1 MGFDVKSRR
10 GLVRAY
16 RENWEKKNRLVLAL
30 LSKKEK
36 QLVEEMLTGR
46 GGEPLQEIVREN
58 TDVKSLSALI
68 KKKYKKIADAFVP
81 KEFRKDFYAIL
92 DKCNQFQYA
101 RSIYRRSVRT
111 ENYGMHVED
120 AFMLMKGYYS
130 FGIYGCGIGEISR
143 FLRDEMSE
151 ELINLKYNSMYPS
164 LIDEKF
170 DEIFAARIDAGD
182 VSVIQTIKDMFLSEN
197 NTSVVTKQVIRA
209 VVKSSN
215 AELHELLGRFLLA
228 ARLSEGV
235 RQVICENADCG
246 TTEAFLAILDVIK
259 ENNLVRFAAVK
270 RAIATWTGICNE
282 ENMDRI
288 TNKVLDDILFVLKD
302 RKQAKAYI
310 QSEDAVHIVIG
321 LWSMGFYEVEDAIAE
336 MQNIL
341 AGGSRVQ
348 LLAMSYYNLSFEN
361 PALSREM
368 ALAVIEKYPENL
380 ELVAAYMPTYMAAAE
395 DYIFELYKAIVD
407 KKKKKYVPIEYLF
420 ESGEQAE
427 KHFYILK
434 NIYERM
440 NKKKMEYRPLV
451 FPWYG
456 VVLSKHDLLSRMSL
470 IADMLDDNEM
480 RDYVCTR
487 FEDLDSNYDA
497 RKRNIVLHLRKP
509 KTEIQRKA
517 LIEYTASKDMGS
529 RSAALNLLK
538 ELITQKEITLTEDE
552 YQKIESF
559 LRFKNEGI
567 RENAITLLNLREDK
581 GLKTSIERLLASD
594 TSLIR
599 LAGLD
604 LIRSREQK
612 TNDKFAE
619 SLIEKI
625 REIKEPTG
633 EEQILIE
640 EICGQGGADAILNQ
654 KGYGLYN
661 PDTVVPAISLQA
673 DVSVCR
679 DFFHVSAK
687 QITKLFEQ
695 LYAFIDAHAELEY
708 TDVSGEERLLG
719 NVTRYG
725 WWLYT
730 ISNDNSLKLYEKYP
744 FPELWKEFYDTY
756 VKTPETLMCM
766 YMAYCGE
773 MDEKQLKPSVW
784 IHYEKKLYGDINSEY
799 KIPSSKYL
807 DSFYHANGIR
817 SIILCMMSM
826 YDISIPREVAK
837 QAVAYAAFEMP
848 EKAMWCDYENNS
860 INGWYQEYE
869 GTLFTN
875 SSRFLEFISVL
886 RKWKTEEEFRET
898 FLLLYYLD
906 KKNAI
911 WDKPKKKRHGY
922 NFSIRLQNQNY
933 LDMYY
938 YVKAYMMGIIDED
951 MVYKAAF
958 EMLGIRSAVIELGV
972 FMKEKLYPYEKS
984 DIEQFLEAE
993 ESDSKNSPAEKKQ
1006 TESKNSPSGKNET
1019 NGKTSSAEKDEIDRE
1034 SDFWKTGV
1042 KVYKKIIDTILN
1054 VELKRGDSETIF
1066 SKTAMAIKKIYGMD
1080 RLTAILKALG
1090 TSTLSRGGYGSG
1102 TGKKEILSHLLAVC
1116 EPIAGDT
1123 GEKLRTAAKENKISE
1138 ERLIEVAMYAPQ
1150 WIDIIEE
1157 CLGYSGLKSGCYYF
1171 MAHMDEN
1178 FDDRRAAMIAK
1189 YTPLSKEELNEGCFD
1204 VKWFYEAY
1212 ETLGE
1217 KLFNKLYNS
1226 AKYISYGSKHS
1237 RARKY
1242 ADAALGRVTVS
1253 ELEAA
1258 IRDKRN
1264 KDLLMSYGI
1273 IPVTGTEDILHRY
1286 EFLQNFKKE
1295 SRQFGAQRRAS
1306 EATAVSCA
1314 LKNLATT
1321 AGYSDET
1328 RLILAMEAE
1337 LVKSSMQYLE
1347 GIDIEEYRIKIEVD
1361 EIGKVSMSY
1370 EKAGKKLKSVPAALK
1385 KNEQYLE
1392 IKAFHDKLKAQYS
1405 RTVAMLETSME
1416 DRDVYTFGELIM
1428 LCENPVTKH
1437 IVENLVYITVDD
1449 KIGMITDGSYMD
1461 AAGNAI
1467 AVDKDTKI
1475 RIAHPFDLYYQE
1487 VWTGYQKLFFDRN
1500 REQGRKQPFKQ
1511 VFRELYVKLPEE
1523 LDKESSLMF
1532 AGNQIQPKKTVACL
1546 KGRRWIADYEA
1557 GLQKVYY
1564 KDDIIACIYA
1574 VADWFSPADVEE
1586 PVLECVTFSNRKT
1599 YQPIKICD
1607 VPDIIYSEV
1616 MRDVD
1621 LAVSVAH
1628 AGGVDPETSHSTV
1641 EMRRVILAFNLEL
1654 FGIHNVRFE
1663 KNHALIDGKR
1673 GSYSVHLGSGVVH
1686 KLGGHQINVVA
1697 LQGSKHSKIFL
1708 PFIDEDPKTA
1718 EIMSKVLLFAED
1730 DKIKDPYIMEQIMRG
1745 GSK

>member
-10 GLVRAY
+10 GLVREY
-16 RENWEKKNRLVLAL
+16 REKWEKKNRLVLAL

-81 KEFRKDFYAIL
+81 KEFREDFYAIL

-101 RSIYRRSVRT
+101 RSRYRRSVRT

-143 FLRDEMSE
+143 FLRDEMPE

-182 VSVIQTIKDMFLSEN
+182 TSVIQTIKDMFLSEN
-197 NTSVVTKQVIRA
+197 NTSVVTNRVIRA

-302 RKQAKAYI
+302 RKQAKTYI

-321 LWSMGFYEVEDAIAE
+321 LWSMGFYEVEDAIAQ

-361 PALSREM
+361 PALSRKM
-368 ALAVIEKYPENL
+368 ALAVIEKYPEDL
-380 ELVAAYMPTYMAAAE
+380 ELVVAYMPTYMADTE
-395 DYIFELYKAIVD
+395 DYIFELCRGIED
-407 KKKKKYVPIEYLF
+407 EQKKKYVPIEYLF
-420 ESGEQAE
+420 ESREQAE

-434 NIYERM
+434 NIYQGM
-440 NKKKMEYRPLV
+440 KKKKVEYRPLV

-456 VVLSKHDLLSRMSL
+456 VVLSKHDLLLRMSL
-470 IADMLDDNEM
+470 IADMLNDNEM

-487 FEDLDSNYDA
+487 FEDLDNDYTYSRA
-497 RKRNIVLHLRKP
+497 RNIKLHLRKP

-517 LIEYTASKDMGS
+517 LIEYTASKDTDS

-538 ELITQKEITLTEDE
+538 ELIAKKEITLTEDE
-552 YQKIESF
+552 YQEIESF

-567 RENAITLLNLREDK
+567 RKNALTLLNLREDK

-604 LIRSREQK
+604 LIRSRKQK

-661 PDTVVPAISLQA
+661 PDTVVPAISFQT

-719 NVTRYG
+719 NVTIYG
-725 WWLYT
+725 WRLYT

-756 VKTPETLMCM
+756 VKTPETLLCM
-766 YMAYCGE
+766 YMAHCGE
-773 MDEKQLKPSVW
+773 TTSEMDKEQSAAW

-799 KIPSSKYL
+799 KIPSSKY
-807 DSFYHANGIR
+807 YQANGIR
-817 SIILCMMSM
+817 SVILCMMSM
-826 YDISIPREVAK
+826 FDVSIPREVAK

-848 EKAMWCDYENNS
+848 EKAMWYDYDKDS
-860 INGWYQEYE
+860 TRGRYRYQLYE
-869 GTLFTN
+869 GISFTN

-886 RKWKTEEEFRET
+886 RKWRTEEEFRET

-911 WDKPKKKRHGY
+911 WNRLDKSRDDY
-922 NFSIRLQNQNY
+922 NYVGRSKNQNY

-938 YVKAYMMGIIDED
+938 YVKAYVMGIIDED

-958 EMLGIRSAVIELGV
+958 EMLGIKNAVIELGV
-972 FMKEKLYPYEKS
+972 FMKEKLYSYEKS

-993 ESDSKNSPAEKKQ
+993 ETDRKNSL
-1006 TESKNSPSGKNET
+1006 
-1019 NGKTSSAEKDEIDRE
+1019 AEKDEIDRE
-1034 SDFWKTGV
+1034 CDFWKTGV

-1066 SKTAMAIKKIYGMD
+1066 SKTAMAINKIYGMD

-1090 TSTLSRGGYGSG
+1090 TSTLDRKGGYYYYYGSG

-1116 EPIAGDT
+1116 EPIASDT
-1123 GEKLRTAAKENKISE
+1123 GEQLRTAAKENKIGE

-1178 FDDRRAAMIAK
+1178 FDDKRAAMIAK
-1189 YTPLSKEELNEGCFD
+1189 YTPLSKRELNEGCFD

-1295 SRQFGAQRRAS
+1295 SKQFGAQRRAS

-1314 LKNLATT
+1314 FKNLATT

-1347 GIDIEEYRIKIEVD
+1347 GVDIEEYRIKIEVD
-1361 EIGKVSMSY
+1361 EMGKVSMSY
-1370 EKAGKKLKSVPAALK
+1370 EKAGKKLKSIPAALK

-1392 IKAFHDKLKAQYS
+1392 IKAFYDKLKAQYS
-1405 RTVAMLETSME
+1405 RTVAMFETSME
-1416 DRDVYTFGELIM
+1416 DRDLYTFGELIM

-1461 AAGNAI
+1461 ASGNAI

-1487 VWTGYQKLFFDRN
+1487 VWTDYQKLFFDRN
-1500 REQGRKQPFKQ
+1500 REQGKKQPFKQ

-1697 LQGSKHSKIFL
+1697 LQGSKRSKIFL